1 MFRIVA
7 VEILQPPSNAVCMMN
22 EQQLAEMDLLER
34 APIDLERSRYQTV
47 HKGLVAKRPYIF
59 YEGYRIENGRV
70 EGKSVLADNF
80 FADGISVCAI
90 VGENGSGKSTLIEL
104 ILRLMNNA
112 GYVLRNAFKSTDP
125 YDEDYVL
132 HFVPTVYAR
141 MYVETDEGFYT
152 LTQEDRRFSFAKQD
166 SVDDNWDFTFGDL
179 MQEPI
184 KSKEE
189 SIAGLSQLFYTI
201 MVNYAAYA
209 YNIYD
214 YSPEWTRPIERVQ
227 PQTQE
232 EDDAIGNQVFVDD
245 EHRCWIG
252 SLFHKN
258 DGYQAPVVLNPY
270 RSRGNINFNNENT
283 LLRDR
288 LFFLIRSVDIKALGN
303 ILQGKIPQTFVIDEN
318 GEYNQQAGKDFYSLR
333 VCDQMERGHYL
344 KVDNEE
350 ENKLLIALKGSLII
364 GAWGEA
370 LGGIDLMNQKR
381 LDNSDYLRALNYVVY
396 KTLKITHTY
405 DDYYRYKF
413 RLDSQEVIYALV
425 EELCRKKNHITRK
438 LRRALAYLVFQHIG
452 TSVREDNMGKEV
464 AIDYFMK
471 CAVELSGRK
480 NGLIEWEIDDLMP
493 APCFKTDIRFLLPG
507 DRTLPMSQFSS
518 GEKQMLHLVCTII
531 YHLINING
539 NAEYPRGKIG
549 YKFVNLMIDE
559 IELYFHPRYQ
569 TLLLNFLLGA
579 IKELGLGSI
588 KGINL
593 IISTHSPYLLSDIP
607 KSNVLRLHQGRVQPQ
622 EEQKENFAANV
633 YDILHSQFFM
643 ERFMGDFAF
652 DKVCALVK
660 KVEQSKELIRA
671 ERNAIREELHV
682 IGDNFVRNTL
692 LQKLDRYDQD

>member
-1 MFRIVA
+1 MFRIIA
-7 VEILQPPSNAVCMMN
+7 VEIIQPSPDAVCMMD
-22 EQQLAEMDLLER
+22 EQLLAGMDLSER
-34 APIDLERSRYQTV
+34 TPIDLERSRYQTV
-47 HKGLVAKRPYIF
+47 HKGLVTERPYIF
-59 YEGYRIENGRV
+59 YDGYRIENGKV
-70 EGKSVLADNF
+70 EGKSTLADNF
-80 FADGISVCAI
+80 FAEGISVCGI

-112 GYVLRNAFKSTDP
+112 GYVLRNAFKNTDP

-132 HFVPTVYAR
+132 HFVPTIYAR
-141 MYVETDEGFYT
+141 LYVETAEGFYSI
-152 LTQEDRRFSFAKQD
+152 TQEDKRLRFAKQD
-166 SVDDNWDFTFGDL
+166 SENGKWIFTFEDI
-179 MQEPI
+179 MQEPL

-189 SIAGLSQLFYTI
+189 SIEGLSQLFYTI

-214 YSPEWTRPIERVQ
+214 YSPEWTTPIEKVL
-227 PQTQE
+227 PQTLE
-232 EDDAIGNQVFVDD
+232 EDNAVGNQEFVDD

-270 RSRGNINFNNENT
+270 RSRGNINYNNENT

-288 LFFLIRSVDIKALGN
+288 LFFLIRSVKIETLGN
-303 ILQGKIPQTFVIDEN
+303 ILQGKIPLTFVIDEN

-344 KVDNEE
+344 KVDDEE
-350 ENKLLIALKGSLII
+350 ENRLRVALKGALII
-364 GAWGEA
+364 DAWGEI
-370 LGGIDLMNQKR
+370 LGGMDLMNQER
-381 LDNSDYLRALNYVVY
+381 RDNSDYLRALNYVVY

-405 DDYYRYKF
+405 DDYYKYKF
-413 RLDSQEVIYALV
+413 RLDSQDTIKDLV
-425 EELCRKKNHITRK
+425 TELCRKKNHITRK

-452 TSVREDNMGKEV
+452 TSIRDDNMGKEV
-464 AIDYFMK
+464 EIAYFMK
-471 CAVELSGRK
+471 CAVEYSGHK
-480 NGLIEWEIDDLMP
+480 NGLVEWEIDDLMP
-493 APCFKTDIRFLLPG
+493 APCFKTDIRFLLPDG
-507 DRTLPMSQFSS
+507 RTLPMSQFSS

-539 NAEYPRGKIG
+539 NAKEPRGKVG
-549 YKFVNLMIDE
+549 YKYVNLMIDE

-579 IKELGLGSI
+579 IKELRLEGI

-593 IISTHSPYLLSDIP
+593 IVSTHSPYLLSDIP

-652 DKVCALVK
+652 DRVCALVK
-660 KVEQSKELIRA
+660 LVEQSKEKGRE
-671 ERNAIREELHV
+671 ERNAIREELRV

-692 LQKLDRYDQD
+692 LHKLDIYDQD

>member
-1 MFRIVA
+1 MFRIIA
-7 VEILQPPSNAVCMMN
+7 IEIIQPPSNAVCMMT
-22 EQQLAEMDLLER
+22 EEQLAGVDLLER

-47 HKGLVAKRPYIF
+47 HKGLVAERPYIF
-59 YEGYRIENGRV
+59 YEGYTIENGKV
-70 EGKSVLADNF
+70 DGKSKLADNF
-80 FADGISVCAI
+80 FAEGISVCGI

-104 ILRLMNNA
+104 ILRMMNNA

-132 HFVPTVYAR
+132 HFIPTIYAR
-141 MYVETDEGFYT
+141 MYVETDDGFYT
-152 LTQEDRRFSFAKQD
+152 ITQENKRFSFAKQNSED
-166 SVDDNWDFTFGDL
+166 GNWDFTFEDL

-184 KSKEE
+184 KNKEG
-189 SIAGLSQLFYTI
+189 SIDGLSQLFYTI

-214 YSPEWTRPIERVQ
+214 YSPEWTRPIEKVQ
-227 PQTQE
+227 PKTQE
-232 EDDAIGNQVFVDD
+232 EDNIIGYHEFIDD

-288 LFFLIRSVDIKALGN
+288 LFFLIRSVEIKTLGN
-303 ILQGKIPQTFVIDEN
+303 ILQGKIPQTFVVDEN

-344 KVDNEE
+344 KVGDEE
-350 ENKLLIALKGSLII
+350 ENSRRTAIKGGLII
-364 GAWGEA
+364 EAWGDA
-370 LGGIDLMNQKR
+370 LGGIDLMNQNR
-381 LDNSDYLRALNYVVY
+381 RDNSDYLRALNYVVY

-405 DDYYRYKF
+405 DDYYKYKF
-413 RLDSQEVIYALV
+413 RLDSPEVIKALV
-425 EELCRKKNHITRK
+425 AELCKKKNHITRK
-438 LRRALAYLVFQHIG
+438 LRRALAYLVYQHIG
-452 TSVREDNMGKEV
+452 TSFREDNLGKEV
-464 AIDYFMK
+464 EIAYFLK
-471 CAVELSGRK
+471 CAVEYSGRK
-480 NGLIEWEIDDLMP
+480 NGLIEWYIDDLMP
-493 APCFKTDIRFLLPG
+493 APCFNTDIRFLLPD

-539 NAEYPRGKIG
+539 NAAEPQGKVG
-549 YKFVNLMIDE
+549 YKYVNLMIDE

-579 IKELGLGSI
+579 IRELRLEGI

-607 KSNVLRLHQGRVQPQ
+607 KSNVLRLHQGKVQPQ

-643 ERFMGDFAF
+643 DRFMGDFAF
-652 DKVCALVK
+652 DKVVGLVK
-660 KVEQSKELIRA
+660 KVEQSQELGQE
-671 ERNAIREELHV
+671 ERNSIREELHV

-692 LQKLDRYDQD
+692 LQKLDKYDQD